1 MTPYLMPA
9 TIREMQFNRK
19 HTQTRCVIERTFG
32 ILKMR
37 FRCLDRSGGT
47 LQYSPQKVAAFF
59 VACCVLHYISINQG
73 CVVDI
78 DEEILEDLRRRD
90 GELHVPMP
98 LNPNAPAAA
107 RERRAYLTEELL
119 HRL

>member
-1 MTPYLMPA
+1 
-9 TIREMQFNRK
+9 
-19 HTQTRCVIERTFG
+19 
-32 ILKMR
+32 MR
-37 FRCLDRSGGT
+37 SN
-47 LQYSPQKVAAFF
+47 FF
-59 VACCVLHYISINQG
+59 VACCVLHNISINQG

-78 DEEILEDLRRRD
+78 DEEIIRGLKETVMVN
-90 GELHVPMP
+90 LHVPMP

>member
-1 MTPYLMPA
+1 MKCSLIENTH
-9 TIREMQFNRK
+9 K
-19 HTQTRCVIERTFG
+19 RCVIERTFD
-32 ILKMR
+32 ILKML

-47 LQYSPQKVAAFF
+47 LQNSPQKVAAFF
-59 VACCVLHYISINQG
+59 VACCVLHNISINQG

-78 DEEILEDLRRRD
+78 DEQILEDLRRRD

-119 HRL
+119 HCL

>member
-1 MTPYLMPA
+1 MAY
-9 TIREMQFNRK
+9 
-19 HTQTRCVIERTFG
+19 
-32 ILKMR
+32 
-37 FRCLDRSGGT
+37 
-47 LQYSPQKVAAFF
+47 
-59 VACCVLHYISINQG
+59 CVLQNISINHG

-107 RERRAYLTEELL
+107 RERRAYLAEELL